1 MLSSLYIGPGFS
13 DNHSKIYYLRPRSPS
28 ELLMDVL
35 VYSGPEVL
43 PSSLSNTL
51 SALRS
56 ALLPYYSIQ
65 TITQKT
71 LGLQPWT
78 TSCALLVFPE
88 LREAFHSPPSVV
100 IKEYV
105 ESGGSFLGFAFGAS
119 YSSRD
124 PGGIAG
130 IAKDLQLRFYD
141 KSSGT
146 YIYPTSRLRNDRPR
160 YVALQSHAGGRIDGI
175 YENGSNA
182 FVGFESGKK
191 VTVLAKYLEEGM
203 DGLIAGLKCD
213 VGSGKLVL
221 WAPNLE
227 NSLTEEPATSL
238 STGKDVSVANQQRF
252 DLLKATLVSL
262 GLRLPST
269 ESETIVTGPLP
280 QFLTSH
286 PSKPTIVSQITD
298 LIAAPSS
305 GTQLSVFEDGNDTFH
320 FHRLTESRS
329 LVQDI
334 REKTIPSDDFKQP
347 KHIIVCTNEIPARE
361 ETPLFDLGLYYEALS
376 TARTKRG
383 DPPNAEPWSFGEAL
397 LYGEVVTST
406 QTLLD
411 K

>member
-1 MLSSLYIGPGFS
+1 M
-13 DNHSKIYYLRPRSPS
+13 
-28 ELLMDVL
+28 
-35 VYSGPEVL
+35 YSGPEVL
-43 PSSLSNTL
+43 QSSLSHAL

-56 ALLPYYSIQ
+56 ALLPHYSIQ

-88 LREAFHSPPSVV
+88 LRQAFQSTSSVV
-100 IKEYV
+100 IREYV

-124 PGGIAG
+124 PGGVTG
-130 IAKDLQLRFYD
+130 ISKDLQLRFYD
-141 KSSGT
+141 KPTGT
-146 YIYPTSRLRNDRPR
+146 YIYPTSRSGNDHPR
-160 YVALQSHAGGRIDGI
+160 YVALRSHAGERIDGI

-182 FVGFESGKK
+182 LVGFESGKK
-191 VTVLAKYLEEGM
+191 VTLLAKYVEEGT

-213 VGSGKLVL
+213 VGSGKLAL
-221 WAPNLE
+221 WVPNIE
-227 NSLTEEPATSL
+227 NPLTEEPAASL

-252 DLLKATLVSL
+252 DLLKTTLVSL

-269 ESETIVTGPLP
+269 ESETVVTGPLP

-298 LIAAPSS
+298 LIAAPSP
-305 GTQLSVFEDGNDTFH
+305 GTQLSIFEDDNDTFH
-320 FHRLTESRS
+320 FHHLAESRS

-334 REKTIPSDDFKQP
+334 REKATPSDDFKQP
-347 KHIIVCTNEIPARE
+347 KHVIVCTNEIPARE

-376 TARTKRG
+376 TARANQG
-383 DPPNAEPWSFGEAL
+383 DPPKAEPWGFGEAL

-406 QTLLD
+406 QTLLE